1 MAEYIKFNKRFFSII
16 LFFSIRASKLL
27 ESFFADTFHSVQ
39 MKGKQHNE
47 ALSVVFSNLEELQ
60 TYLRLVDENP
70 QNIKTNNE
78 FVDGDIVKLYKILD
92 DYIVAS
98 KKLEQALQ
106 MLSK

>member
-16 LFFSIRASKLL
+16 LFLAIRASKLL
-27 ESFFADTFHSVQ
+27 EGFFADTFHSYP

-47 ALSVVFSNLEELQ
+47 ALSVAFANLEELQ

-78 FVDGDIVKLYKILD
+78 FLDGDILKLYNILD
-92 DYIVAS
+92 EYIVAS